1 MKVINTKPVAETRFL
16 NLNETQYEHKGKTG
30 TWFWAERPKQQN
42 AVVIAAL
49 VLCPACFD
57 VLLARLVVISEFR
70 VPLDDYEYGLPAGL
84 IDPGESIEAT
94 VYRELKEETGLEVVN
109 FLRTTPL
116 IYNTAGLTNEGC
128 YMAFVTARGTLSTAD
143 NGASED
149 IQPMLLSQQ
158 EVRYLIKDPS
168 KKFGAKGYLV
178 MERFAE
184 TGSI

>member
-1 MKVINTKPVAETRFL
+1 MRVLNTRPVVETRFL

-49 VLCPACFD
+49 VMCPTG
-57 VLLARLVVISEFR
+57 LGLSLPRLVVISEFR
-70 VPLDDYEYGLPAGL
+70 VPIGDYEYGLPAGL
-84 IDPGESIEAT
+84 IDHDETIDTT
-94 VYRELKEETGLEVVN
+94 VRRELKEETGLEVVN
-109 FLRTTPL
+109 FRKISPL
-116 IYNTAGLTNEGC
+116 IFNTAGLTNEGC
-128 YMAFVTARGTLSTAD
+128 HMAFVTARGTLSTAD
-143 NGASED
+143 NEASED

-158 EVRYLIKDPS
+158 EVKELLNDPS

-178 MERFAE
+178 MERFAD